1 MLRLFSVHLE
11 AFTVK
16 KEVAV
21 KLLSHTKL
29 FDEMSLLHK
38 LIPNPDSF
46 EVRVTNAQFLRYGN
60 LKLKD
65 LFRVTLYC

>member
-38 LIPNPDSF
+38 LIPNSDSL
-46 EVRVTNAQFLRYGN
+46 EVRVTNA
-60 LKLKD
+60 
-65 LFRVTLYC
+65 

>member
-11 AFTVK
+11 AFTGK

-46 EVRVTNAQFLRYGN
+46 EVRNA
-60 LKLKD
+60 
-65 LFRVTLYC
+65 